1 MNRDGIRWLV
11 LVGLVVLGTGSGVAQ
26 AAPAVTGDTRVDEL
40 LSKMTLAEKIAL
52 IHGTQDN
59 PAVYQGQADIRRGFR
74 GWGFRGCGSSRSLPL
89 HKEVDETKT

>member
-59 PAVYQGQADIRRGFR
+59 PAVYQGQAGYPAGVQRLGIPGLR
-74 GWGFRGCGSSRSLPL
+74 L
-89 HKEVDETKT
+89 VAVIAVA